1 MLAISMIKPIATG
14 PHSGAVIHHHD
25 QAITPVS
32 LRTRN
37 TMNRTPT
44 KPMPEVVELFIMI
57 GIRNAAWMLMCPRRR
72 YVIENKNR
80 FILVLGSKVK

>member
-1 MLAISMIKPIATG
+1 
-14 PHSGAVIHHHD
+14 
-25 QAITPVS
+25 
-32 LRTRN
+32 
-37 TMNRTPT
+37 
-44 KPMPEVVELFIMI
+44 MI